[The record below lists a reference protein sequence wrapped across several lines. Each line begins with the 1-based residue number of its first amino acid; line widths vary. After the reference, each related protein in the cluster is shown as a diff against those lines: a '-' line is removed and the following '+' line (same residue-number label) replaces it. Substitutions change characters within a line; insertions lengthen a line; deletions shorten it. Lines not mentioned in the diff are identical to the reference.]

1 MGKELEDPSLLNR
14 HNIGQ
19 QVYKN
24 VLNIATYQGKVNQNH
39 SEIYPYTCWAGY
51 CKKERK
57 GVLAGLWR
65 NWKPC
70 VLEMQNDAAS
80 MENGIVVD
88 QKLKIELPYN

>member
-1 MGKELEDPSLLNR
+1 MEKIYVSHIISKICRNSYNSIVKIHEPNFKMGKELEDPSLLNR

-24 VLNIATYQGKVNQNH
+24 VLNIATYQGKVNKNH

-57 GVLAGLWR
+57 GVLAGL
-65 NWKPC
+65 
-70 VLEMQNDAAS
+70 
-80 MENGIVVD
+80 
-88 QKLKIELPYN
+88 